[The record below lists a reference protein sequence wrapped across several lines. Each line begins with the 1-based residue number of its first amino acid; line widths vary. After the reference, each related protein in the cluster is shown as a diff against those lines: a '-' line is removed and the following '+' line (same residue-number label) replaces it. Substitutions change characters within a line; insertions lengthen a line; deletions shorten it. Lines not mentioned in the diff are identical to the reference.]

1 MLAKDVDR
9 RGVAVIIGF
18 VVIIECQLKM
28 LIGVV
33 WLSVIVGFMVI
44 IECWLKMLT
53 GEVWL

>member
-53 GEVWL
+53 GVVWL

>member
-1 MLAKDVDR
+1 MLAEDVDR

-18 VVIIECQLKM
+18 VVIIVLAKDVDR
-28 LIGVV
+28 GVAV
-33 WLSVIVGFMVI
+33 MIDFVVI